1 MSGNGSMYKNIVL
14 ISQIS
19 INVMVPTFVCLALGI
34 WLDRRFGT
42 WFAVPLLILG
52 MAAGA
57 RNAFI
62 LARKMIRA
70 EEEKRRRQQEREIEE
85 KVKRAN
91 EEKIGRN
98 ETGEL

>member
-1 MSGNGSMYKNIVL
+1 MSGKGAMYKNIIL

-19 INVMVPTFVCLALGI
+19 INVMVPTFVCVALGI

-42 WFAVPLLILG
+42 WFTIPLLILG

-62 LARKMIRA
+62 LARDVIRQD
-70 EEEKRRRQQEREIEE
+70 EHRRKKDLEREIQD

-91 EEKIGRN
+91 QRKVDEELKK
-98 ETGEL
+98 